1 MRLHG
6 KAVLVT
12 GGASGIGAAV
22 AKRLAAEGA
31 RVVAAD
37 LVSPG
42 ASPEGDF
49 ALPEPGGIA
58 ALRMDVADEA
68 SVTAGF
74 ARLDALD
81 GLFHGAGIAQD
92 VPFLDTPVELF
103 DRMIAVN
110 LRGTFLVGQAAAR
123 LMRKRGGAIVNVAS
137 VSGMRGNVGRS
148 AYGASKGGVVLLSQV
163 MAVDLAAEN
172 IRVNVIAPGPIETPM
187 VTAVHAPAMRAVW
200 ESHVPMRRYG
210 TPEEVANAALFLL
223 SDESSYMTGHVLAV
237 DGGFLGSGVPH
248 REARGPA

>member
-1 MRLHG
+1 MRMRD

-22 AKRLAAEGA
+22 ARRLAAEGA
-31 RVVAAD
+31 RVIAAD
-37 LVSPG
+37 LAAP
-42 ASPEGDF
+42 AGDF
-49 ALPEPGGIA
+49 AWPEPGA
-58 ALRMDVADEA
+58 VAPLRIDVSDEA
-68 SVTAGF
+68 SVAQGF
-74 ARLDALD
+74 GRLATLE
-81 GLFHGAGIAQD
+81 GLFHAAGNAQD
-92 VPFLDTPVELF
+92 VPFLDTSLELF
-103 DRMIAVN
+103 DRMLAVN

-123 LMRKRGGAIVNVAS
+123 LMRGRGGSIVNVSS
-137 VSGMRGNVGRS
+137 VSGVRGNVGRS

-187 VTAVHAPAMRAVW
+187 VTAVHAPEMRAIW

-210 TPEEVANAALFLL
+210 TPDEVAHAAIFLL
-223 SDESSYMTGHVLAV
+223 SAESGYVTGHVLAV

-248 REARGPA
+248 R